1 MPTLKDVAKL
11 ACVDVSPVS
20 RALNNNPCVHA
31 ETKARIMAAVE
42 KLSYRPN
49 LLAKGLRQG
58 KRHTIGVVVPR
69 LHLTVFSTVAQAIEE
84 AAREQG
90 YATLLCSTEDDPQIE
105 KEGLSRLRNG
115 LVDGILLAGT
125 GKNKKLVRDIQVS
138 GIPVTQVIR
147 IQDDTLSSVTVDYV
161 KCGYEA
167 VTYLY
172 GRGSRHPGLITGSL
186 KLSPYKFR
194 YQGYKKALEELGLQE
209 ITSEARGFTNSL
221 EYGYQTTLQ
230 MLKEHPEL
238 DAILAA
244 MDAQGIGAMRALKEQ
259 KKRVPRDVRVISLTG
274 HELGNMLETTMTT
287 LEMPARIIGRKAA
300 QLVLEQ
306 IEAKDKASIPI
317 QHVVYDSALIQR
329 EST

>member
-1 MPTLKDVAKL
+1 MPTLKDVARL
-11 ACVDVSPVS
+11 ACVDVSTVS

-84 AAREQG
+84 AARDQG
-90 YATLLCSTEDDPQIE
+90 YATLLCSTEDDPQME
-105 KEGLSRLRNG
+105 KDGLSRLRNG

-125 GKNKKLVRDIQVS
+125 GKNKKLVRDIQAS

-167 VTYLY
+167 VKYLY
-172 GRGSRHPGLITGSL
+172 AKGSRHPGLITGSL

-194 YQGYKKALEELGLQE
+194 YQGYKEALEELGLKE
-209 ITSEARGFTNSL
+209 ITSEAKGFTNSL
-221 EYGYQTTLQ
+221 EYGYQATRQ
-230 MLKEHPEL
+230 MLQEHPEL

-244 MDAQGIGAMRALKEQ
+244 SSGCPGDRSHAGPEGSREKGPQKCADHQSDRSRNRQYAGNHHDHSGNARPGNRPESRPAGAGTDRSQRSEC
-259 KKRVPRDVRVISLTG
+259 RG
-274 HELGNMLETTMTT
+274 H
-287 LEMPARIIGRKAA
+287 PACG
-300 QLVLEQ
+300 L
-306 IEAKDKASIPI
+306 
-317 QHVVYDSALIQR
+317 
-329 EST
+329 

>member
-11 ACVDVSPVS
+11 ACVDVSTVS

-31 ETKARIMAAVE
+31 ETKARILAAVE

-84 AAREQG
+84 AARDQG
-90 YATLLCSTEDDPQIE
+90 YATLLCSTEDDPQME
-105 KEGLSRLRNG
+105 KDGLNRLRNG

-125 GKNKKLVRDIQVS
+125 GKNKKLVRDIQAS

-167 VTYLY
+167 VKFLY
-172 GRGSRHPGLITGSL
+172 GKGSRHPGLITGSL

-194 YQGYKKALEELGLQE
+194 YEGYKEALEELCLRE
-209 ITSEARGFTNSL
+209 ITSEAKGFTNSL
-221 EYGYQTTLQ
+221 DYGYQAAWQ
-230 MLKEHPEL
+230 MLREHPEL

-244 MDAQGIGAMRALKEQ
+244 MDAQGIGAMRALKEAG
-259 KKRVPRDVRVISLTG
+259 KNVPQDVQIISLTG
-274 HELGNMLETTMTT
+274 HEIGGMLETTMTT
-287 LEMPARIIGRKAA
+287 LEMPAREIGRKAA

-306 IEAKDKASIPI
+306 IEAKDRNTVAI
-317 QHVVYDSALIQR
+317 QHVVYDSVLIER

>member
-11 ACVDVSPVS
+11 ACVDVSTVS

-84 AAREQG
+84 AVREKG

-125 GKNKKLVRDIQVS
+125 GKNKKLIRDIQAS
-138 GIPVTQVIR
+138 GIPVTQIIR
-147 IQDDTLSSVTVDYV
+147 IQDDTLSSVTVDYD

-167 VTYLY
+167 VKYLY
-172 GRGSRHPGLITGSL
+172 SRGSRHPGLITSSL

-194 YQGYKKALEELGLQE
+194 YHGYKRALDELGLKE
-209 ITSEARGFTNSL
+209 ITSEAKGFTNSL
-221 EYGYQTTLQ
+221 EYGYQATLQ

-259 KKRVPRDVRVISLTG
+259 KKRVPRNVKVISLTG
-274 HELGNMLETTMTT
+274 HEIGSMLETTLTT
-287 LEMPARIIGRKAA
+287 LEMPAREIGRKAA

-306 IEAKDKASIPI
+306 IEAKNKESIPI
-317 QHVVYDSALIQR
+317 QHVEYDSTLIER
-329 EST
+329 ESS